1 MLTPPNARRSYS
13 HLTDYLRYLFLY
25 KFGGTCTF
33 HPTPHTCTRTL
44 TFRALADLDMDAP
57 WVRSPPNSNLEF
69 IGADY
74 STLASDLDWTL
85 DEDGMYL
92 APGVMRFRK
101 GWTLFKDI
109 MEQAFSATYRA
120 DCFNCVG
127 PRAITLGV
135 RPRRR
140 QLELAGFT
148 IVPSNVLYPKNWI
161 TSHELVKTLPAG
173 QALVELEKIV
183 ETSWSIHLFG
193 KMTNHL
199 RIQRGSIVGEAFD
212 YFSLGIPRRVGYL
225 STSDRELGKPLLGQG
240 LELRA
245 PSTYRYRSRLSLIE
259 EEVKHL
265 ELRGS
270 VDGRFDGLDLIFMRG
285 AQAPRVDRAEVRV
298 TTQRGG
304 KVTWSSSSARLA
316 GRSME
321 GEGEVAGATGLVVVL
336 EGASVRDVNA
346 VLGSLRLLPG
356 GVGWKGDTM
365 DIRVSFGEES
375 AQAVVVVDA

>member
-1 MLTPPNARRSYS
+1 
-13 HLTDYLRYLFLY
+13 
-25 KFGGTCTF
+25 
-33 HPTPHTCTRTL
+33 
-44 TFRALADLDMDAP
+44 MDAP

-74 STLASDLDWTL
+74 ATLASDLDWTL
-85 DEDGMYL
+85 DEDGLYL

-109 MEQAFSATYRA
+109 LEQAFSATYRA

-148 IVPSNVLYPKNWI
+148 IVPSHVLYPKNWI

-173 QALVELEKIV
+173 QAAPELAKII

-199 RIQRGSIVGEAFD
+199 RIQKGSIIGEAFD
-212 YFSLGIPRRVGYL
+212 TFSLGIPRRVGYL
-225 STSDRELGKPLLGQG
+225 STSDRELGKPSLGQG

-245 PSTYRYRSRLSLIE
+245 PKTYQYRSRLSLIA
-259 EEVKHL
+259 EEVKNL
-265 ELRGS
+265 DLIGS
-270 VDGRFDGLDLIFMRG
+270 VDGRFDGLDLIFVRG
-285 AQAPRVDRAEVRV
+285 ATTPRVEKAEVRV
-298 TTQRGG
+298 TTRLGG
-304 KVTWSSSSARLA
+304 KVTWASSSSRLP
-316 GRSME
+316 GRSQG
-321 GEGEVAGATGLVVVL
+321 GEGEDSGATELVISL
-336 EGASVRDVNA
+336 EDATVRDVNT

-356 GVGWKGDTM
+356 GSGWKGDELS
-365 DIRVSFGEES
+365 IRVSFGEEKVE
-375 AQAVVVVDA
+375 AVVVVDV